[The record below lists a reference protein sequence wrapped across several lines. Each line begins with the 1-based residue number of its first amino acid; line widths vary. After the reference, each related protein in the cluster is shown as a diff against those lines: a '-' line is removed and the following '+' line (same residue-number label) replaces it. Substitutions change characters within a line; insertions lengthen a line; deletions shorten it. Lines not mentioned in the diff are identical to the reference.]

1 MKVPNFWARFFILAC
16 IIIIIPVMLFAES
29 EDLNQQQA
37 NIVIQLAVLLFM
49 VRLGNMLA
57 QKLFLPPVLG
67 ELLAG
72 VVIGP
77 YALGK
82 IALPGFP
89 HGLFPL
95 IQDAAIPVSQ
105 EIYTFSTVASIVL
118 LFMSGLETD
127 IGMFLKYSI
136 KGTIVGLGGIIV
148 SFAGGAV
155 LGMLVAGGPFMAPQ
169 NLFLGIM
176 GTATS
181 VGITVRILSEKK
193 KMDSPEGVTILAAA
207 VFDDVFGIILLAVV
221 VGIASLSQK
230 NTGAGID
237 WGKIGLIA
245 LRAFGIWLVIT
256 LLGLVF
262 SKRLAKLLKRFK
274 SISIFSILSLGLALL
289 LGGLFEKEGLA
300 MIIGAYIVG
309 LSLSNTDISHV
320 IEERLHII
328 YEFIVPIFFA
338 VMGMILDVSIFLKPE
353 VLIGGLVF
361 SLVAIISKI
370 IGCALPSL
378 FTGFTATGA
387 LRVGVGMVPRGEV
400 ALIIAGIGA
409 STGILSHELFGM
421 AITMTFITTIAAPVL
436 LNKLLTMPAKSL
448 KKETDDSTSSELVY
462 NFPSEEVA
470 VLIAENISRQLE
482 ENHYFVR
489 FFNTDNAIAQARKD
503 NMSFIFYVKDKSLI
517 FEAKKSVLHFVNTIV
532 VEAVANLTDYLQK
545 IKEDFNPQ
553 TFIYIKEAVSTSE
566 ILVDSDFSSFD
577 TRCVILNMKPKAKQ
591 EIISELVDLL
601 YKHTKIKDRNAVYNG
616 VMERENSMTTGLQDG
631 IAIPH
636 AKTDAVDKLC
646 AAVAVIPDGTDFA
659 SLDGKPAHIIVLSV
673 APKANPGSHLEFL
686 SSVSAVLQV
695 EENREKIIAA
705 KYPKDVID
713 ILMGVKQ

>member
-1 MKVPNFWARFFILAC
+1 MKFPSSWVRSLLIVCFVL
-16 IIIIIPVMLFAES
+16 IIPAVVCAS
-29 EDLNQQQA
+29 NEDLNQEQA

-49 VRLGNMLA
+49 VRLGNTAA
-57 QKLFLPPVLG
+57 QKLHLPSVLG

-95 IQDAAIPVSQ
+95 IPDAAIPVST
-105 EIYTFSTVASIVL
+105 ELYTFSTVASIVL

-136 KGTIVGLGGIIV
+136 TGTIVGLGGIIFA
-148 SFAGGAV
+148 FAGGAV
-155 LGMLVAGGPFMAPQ
+155 LGMIMNGKSIMDPQ

-181 VGITVRILSEKK
+181 VGITARILSEKK

-230 NTGAGID
+230 SAGAGID

-245 LRAFGIWLVIT
+245 LRAFGIWLIIT
-256 LLGLVF
+256 LLGIIF
-262 SKRLAKLLKRFK
+262 SKKLAKLLKRFK
-274 SISIFSILSLGLALL
+274 SISIFSILALGLALL
-289 LGGLFEKEGLA
+289 LGGFFEKEGLA

-328 YEFIVPIFFA
+328 YEFIVPLFFA

-353 VLIGGLVF
+353 VLIGGFIF
-361 SLVAIISKI
+361 SVVAILTKI
-370 IGCALPSL
+370 VGCSVPSL
-378 FTGFTATGA
+378 FTGFTPMGA

-409 STGILSHELFGM
+409 SSGILSNELFGM
-421 AITMTFITTIAAPVL
+421 AIMMTFITTIAAPAL
-436 LNKLLTMPAKSL
+436 LNKLLAIPKKSL
-448 KKETDDSTSSELVY
+448 KKEAEDTTSNELVY
-462 NFPSEEVA
+462 TFPSEEVA

-482 ENHYFVR
+482 ESHYFVR
-489 FFNTDNAIAQARKD
+489 FFDVDNEIAQARKE
-503 NMSFIFYVKDKSLI
+503 NITFSFYVKNENLI
-517 FEAKKSVLHFVNTIV
+517 FEAKQSILHLVNTIV
-532 VEAVANLTDYLQK
+532 VEAVANLTEHLQK
-545 IKEDFNPQ
+545 IKKDFNPQ
-553 TFIYIKEAVSTSE
+553 TFIYHT
-566 ILVDSDFSSFD
+566 D
-577 TRCVILNMKPKAKQ
+577 TTAAPEVYTETEFPACDTHCVIMNMKPKPKQ
-591 EIISELVDLL
+591 EIIYELVDLL
-601 YKHTKIKDRNAVYNG
+601 YKNNKIKDREAVYHA
-616 VMERENSMTTGLQDG
+616 VLDRENSMTTGLQDG

-636 AKTDAVDKLC
+636 AKTDAIDTLC
-646 AAVAVIPDGTDFA
+646 AAVGIVPEGTDFN
-659 SLDGKPAHIIVLSV
+659 SLDGKPAQIIILSV
-673 APKANPGSHLEFL
+673 APKSDPGSHLEFL
-686 SSVSAVLQV
+686 SSISSVLQK
-695 EENREKIIAA
+695 EKNRKRLLAA
-705 KYPKDVID
+705 QYPKDILD
-713 ILMGVKQ
+713 ILTGNS

>member
-1 MKVPNFWARFFILAC
+1 MKTPHSWIRSLLIAGFIVL
-16 IIIIIPVMLFAES
+16 IPAVLCAS
-29 EDLNQQQA
+29 NEDLNQEQA

-49 VRLGNMLA
+49 VRLGNTAA
-57 QKLFLPPVLG
+57 QKLHLPPVLG

-95 IQDAAIPVSQ
+95 IHEAAIPVST
-105 EIYTFSTVASIVL
+105 ELYTFSTVASIVL

-136 KGTIVGLGGIIV
+136 TGTIVGLGGIIFA
-148 SFAGGAV
+148 FAGGAV
-155 LGMLVAGGPFMAPQ
+155 LGMVMNGGSIMDPQ

-181 VGITVRILSEKK
+181 VGITARILSEKK

-230 NTGAGID
+230 NGGAGIE

-256 LLGLVF
+256 LLGIVF

-289 LGGLFEKEGLA
+289 LGGFFEKEGLA

-328 YEFIVPIFFA
+328 YEFIVPLFFA
-338 VMGMILDVSIFLKPE
+338 VMGMILDITIFLKPE
-353 VLIGGLVF
+353 VLIGGFIF
-361 SLVAIISKI
+361 SVIAILTKI
-370 IGCALPSL
+370 VGCSVPSL
-378 FTGFTATGA
+378 FTGFTSMGA

-409 STGILSHELFGM
+409 SSGILSHELFGM
-421 AITMTFITTIAAPVL
+421 AIMMTFLTTIAAPVL
-436 LNKLLTMPAKSL
+436 LNRLLVMPGKSL
-448 KKETDDSTSSELVY
+448 KKETEDTTSNELVY
-462 NFPSEEVA
+462 TFPSEELA

-489 FFNTDNAIAQARKD
+489 FFDVDNEIAQARKD
-503 NMSFIFYVKDKSLI
+503 NITFSFYVKNEKLI
-517 FEAKKSVLHFVNTIV
+517 FEAKKSILHLVNTIV
-532 VEAVANLTDYLQK
+532 VEAVANLTEHLQK
-545 IKEDFNPQ
+545 IKEDFDPQ
-553 TFIYIKEAVSTSE
+553 TFIQHHNTVLNEVFTETEFPAC
-566 ILVDSDFSSFD
+566 D
-577 TRCVILNMKPKAKQ
+577 TRCVIMSMKPKSKQ
-591 EIISELVDLL
+591 EIIYELVDLL
-601 YKHTKIKDRNAVYNG
+601 YKNGKIKDREAVYNA
-616 VMERENSMTTGLQDG
+616 VLERENSMTTGLQDG

-636 AKTDAVDKLC
+636 AKTDAVDTLC
-646 AAVAVIPDGTDFA
+646 AAVGIVPEGTDFK
-659 SLDGKPAHIIVLSV
+659 SLDGKPAQIIILSV
-673 APKANPGSHLEFL
+673 APKSNPSSHLEFL
-686 SSVSAVLQV
+686 SSISSVLQN
-695 EENREKIIAA
+695 EENRKRLLVV

-713 ILMGVKQ
+713 ILTGKQN